1 MTPDDKAMA
10 RVLRCVETDAAVLAG
25 LIEDDRVPW
34 PGELLE
40 RLQKM
45 AKAID
50 TQVREVQHRRP
61 RLTRGRSW

>member
-25 LIEDDRVPW
+25 LIEADQVPW

-40 RLQKM
+40 RLRKM
-45 AKAID
+45 ATAID
-50 TQVREVQHRRP
+50 NQVREVQRRRP
-61 RLTRGRSW
+61 RLTRGWSW